1 MDGPGG
7 DPGAGV
13 YHGAGRTKRLRTSP
27 IAPLGSRSREGVV
40 PAGHLVRRAPAD
52 LQCPL

>member
-13 YHGAGRTKRLRTSP
+13 YHGASRTKRLRTSP
-27 IAPLGSRSREGVV
+27 IAPLG
-40 PAGHLVRRAPAD
+40 AAPGKALSQLAIWSD
-52 LQCPL
+52 GRPPTFSAR